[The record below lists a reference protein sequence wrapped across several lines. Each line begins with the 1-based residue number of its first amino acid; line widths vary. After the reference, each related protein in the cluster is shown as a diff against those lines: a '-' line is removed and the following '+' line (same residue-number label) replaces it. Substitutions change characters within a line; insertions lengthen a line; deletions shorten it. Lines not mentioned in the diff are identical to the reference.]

1 MPSYLSEAG
10 RCGGLHRGRDQ
21 MLLSRDRAAKTQLH
35 SEYDASWAS
44 EGWELRRMLWQ
55 GLTDDGVLIAYKG
68 PRGRKSRAGH
78 LKAAFGF
85 LIFNPRRM
93 LPATAGALASGA
105 SFTASRRAGC
115 ARDAGSQLLPQCLAA
130 LRGLGLYW

>member
-21 MLLSRDRAAKTQLH
+21 MLLSRDRAAKTQLQ

-55 GLTDDGVLIAYKG
+55 GLTDDGVYDREASDQRGPPQGCVRIPDLHSQAYAACDG
-68 PRGRKSRAGH
+68 GRSCEWG
-78 LKAAFGF
+78 
-85 LIFNPRRM
+85 
-93 LPATAGALASGA
+93 
-105 SFTASRRAGC
+105 
-115 ARDAGSQLLPQCLAA
+115 
-130 LRGLGLYW
+130 